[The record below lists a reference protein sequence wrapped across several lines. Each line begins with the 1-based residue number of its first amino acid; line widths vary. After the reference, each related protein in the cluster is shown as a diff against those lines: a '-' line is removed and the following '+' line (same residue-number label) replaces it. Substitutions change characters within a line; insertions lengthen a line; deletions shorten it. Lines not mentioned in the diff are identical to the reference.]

1 MIETLTAGIILGLS
15 AGFAPGPLLA
25 LVVSETLQHGIRSGI
40 RVALAPVI
48 TDLPIIVFTFLL
60 STLLY
65 QANILLGLISMAGG
79 GFVIWLG
86 IEGLRIKKIKT
97 GHQSE
102 SLGSLPRGIIANALS
117 PHPYLFWLTVGTPIL
132 SRTMNTG
139 MAIPLAF
146 IISFYACLLGSKI
159 FLAMMVGHARGFL
172 QGKAYQNT
180 MRLLGLM
187 MCAFALMLFHDGLI
201 LTGAL

>member
-1 MIETLTAGIILGLS
+1 MIETLAAGIILGLA

-25 LVVSETLQHGIRSGI
+25 LVVSATLQHGIRSGT

-48 TDLPIIVFTFLL
+48 TDLPIIVLTVFL
-60 STLLY
+60 SALLH
-65 QANILLGLISMAGG
+65 QATVVLGLISMAGG
-79 GFVIWLG
+79 GFVLWLG
-86 IEGLRIKKIKT
+86 IEGLRIKKTDT

-102 SLGSLPRGIIANALS
+102 SLGPLPRGIIANALS

-132 SRTMNTG
+132 TRAMNTG
-139 MAIPLAF
+139 MAMPLAF
-146 IISFYACLLGSKI
+146 IISFYACLVGSKI
-159 FLAMMVGHARGFL
+159 FLAVMAGHARGFL

-180 MRLLGLM
+180 MRLLGLV
-187 MCAFALMLFHDGLI
+187 MCAFALRLFHDGLL